1 MRIRRASQ
9 WISHVQEATEAALL
23 RSDTQSRVRAVALAI
38 LERSDKDRLSR
49 PTWAFLQARTG
60 LSRATVARHLAWLRQ
75 QGLLAT
81 VAPGR
86 RGIFAPG
93 GALSGKLPG
102 EYEVPEENHPSDPE
116 NEAALYVLCELA
128 PLTVIEDNGGVDE
141 TETPPPLGVKNH
153 PRTRARG
160 DFSSQTEPLRG
171 TDSQAASR
179 PPGGAAWRH
188 LTPWPAGHTP
198 SGKDNMLRAA
208 AELQNR
214 VPVLRHISA
223 QHVRS
228 LCREFFL
235 AGWTIIDLH
244 QALDHRPDGSTWP
257 HSGAN
262 GVENC
267 GAWLRHRL
275 ASWRHDGTVLRSPS
289 QRSTAEA
296 AGAKARARARRE
308 AHEQHRKA
316 HPSRQRSQAAEAALA
331 TARAL
336 ASTQNRAQQLA
347 HHLLSGL
354 PDIATLSGS
363 PDGPDDGSVGELD
376 N

>member
-1 MRIRRASQ
+1 MRVRRASQ
-9 WISHVQEATEAALL
+9 WISHVEEATQAALL
-23 RSDTQSRVRAVALAI
+23 RSDTQRRVRAVALAI
-38 LERSDKDRLSR
+38 LERSDKDHLSR
-49 PTWAFLQARTG
+49 PTWAFLQERTG
-60 LSRATVARHLAWLRQ
+60 QSRATVARHLAWLRH

-116 NEAALYVLCELA
+116 NEAALYVLCESA
-128 PLTVIEDNGGVDE
+128 PLTLVEDDSAVDE

-160 DFSSQTEPLRG
+160 DFPSQPEPLRG

-188 LTPWPAGHTP
+188 LAPWPAGQTP

-228 LCREFFL
+228 ILREFFL

-257 HSGAN
+257 HSGAA
-262 GVENC
+262 GVENW
-267 GAWLRHRL
+267 GAWLRYRL
-275 ASWRHDGTVLRSPS
+275 AAWRQEGTVRRSPS

-296 AGAKARARARRE
+296 AAARARARARRE
-308 AHEQHRKA
+308 AHEQYRSTHPARK
-316 HPSRQRSQAAEAALA
+316 RSQAAENALA

-336 ASTQNRAQQLA
+336 TSSQIRAQQLA
-347 HHLLSGL
+347 HPLLSAN
-354 PDIATLSGS
+354 PDAATVSGN
-363 PDGPDDGSVGELD
+363 PDRLDDGSTDGLD
-376 N
+376 T